1 MKKQKA
7 KINLILKI
15 ETKNSKNRFEY
26 QEHE

>member
-7 KINLILKI
+7 KINFILKI
-15 ETKNSKNRFEY
+15 ETKISKNRFES